1 MKLVSHKFE
10 EYESL
15 IRTFENFNAFLLQDA
30 THSYVLVHN
39 TKNQLLK
46 KEKKI
51 CVIFFFLLFQNSIK
65 QIAICFLK
73 IFNT

>member
-39 TKNQLLK
+39 
-46 KEKKI
+46 
-51 CVIFFFLLFQNSIK
+51 S
-65 QIAICFLK
+65 
-73 IFNT
+73 